1 MNLSDLAASI
11 SNSLTQLDT
20 ILASGSPLIGSP
32 QWQQLFAL
40 RKHLDDQQRTL
51 LQQTIQSNDAAFQTA
66 TGSVKSATVAL
77 TAAIAQQASIDSII
91 NIVSQVASAA
101 DGVLKVL

>member
-1 MNLSDLAASI
+1 MNPSGLSASI

-20 ILASGSPLIGSP
+20 ILASGNPPFTSP

-51 LQQTIQSNDAAFQTA
+51 LQQTIQSDDATFQQAAATVKTA
-66 TGSVKSATVAL
+66 TDSL
-77 TAAIAQQASIDSII
+77 TSAIAEQTKIDSII
-91 NIVSQVASAA
+91 NIVAEVSSAI
-101 DGVLKVL
+101 DSVLKAL

>member
-1 MNLSDLAASI
+1 MNQSDLAAAI

-20 ILASGSPLIGSP
+20 ILASGNPPFTSP

-51 LQQTIQSNDAAFQTA
+51 LQETIQSDDAAFQLATGDVKTA
-66 TGSVKSATVAL
+66 TTNL
-77 TAAIAQQASIDSII
+77 TSAIAQQARVDSII
-91 NIVSQVASAA
+91 NVVAQISSAV
-101 DGVLKVL
+101 DSVLKLV